1 MKKGKPIRKSS
12 LLPPKSIRD
21 RLTSQRNPVSSTVA
35 SRKLSEISENV
46 NSSIVELPVTP
57 EPKGN
62 PSIILSSELA
72 EKLEKCMEDVKEFLK
87 TKEKSQT
94 STDCQ
99 RPTVIM
105 STVSTRKNTRA
116 TSVSSTESDS
126 STFAISRPPLQEL
139 HRNLLFAAKKLDA
152 PGNSIEDLLGNSR
165 IFEKPSNVQNF
176 AESILKKSSKLD
188 LQWLRGNVIL
198 SIQSME
204 ESLFS
209 MRSILKAV
217 DDIIGSEKTTEKSPK
232 VDGFENFPPEVPM
245 SAVAEVVP
253 SSVPEVAMS
262 SVPKVATS
270 SVPEVATSFEP
281 EVATSSVPE
290 VATSSVPKV
299 ATSSVP
305 EVATSFEPEVATSS
319 VPEVATSSVPKVATS
334 SVPKVAT
341 SFVPEIATS
350 SVPESATSFVPEV
363 ATSGVPYMATNLVPE
378 VAKLEIKVPEM
389 TFTEKNLEMLSD
401 EARSDDDKEN
411 EIVDQ
416 KKKMTSSPARR
427 RRSLRLAKLAKSSDD
442 SFSRLENELCITIAK
457 KSKSKPGTPVERK
470 KLDPRSR
477 RSIREYMA
485 LKSTVNF
492 LQTPDVKGLPTPMKM
507 GKDTPSRCLAEKRS
521 ISRKLLTELDD
532 LYSESPH

>member
-1 MKKGKPIRKSS
+1 
-12 LLPPKSIRD
+12 
-21 RLTSQRNPVSSTVA
+21 
-35 SRKLSEISENV
+35 
-46 NSSIVELPVTP
+46 
-57 EPKGN
+57 
-62 PSIILSSELA
+62 
-72 EKLEKCMEDVKEFLK
+72 MEDVKEFLK

-253 SSVPEVAMS
+253 SSVPEVAMSSVPKVATSSVPEVATSFEPEVATSSVPEVATS